1 MSPPLSKP
9 HPIQAAF
16 PEQPDRPKTPQERV
30 FQAVRAAQDDLDN
43 KGSPVLERRTEI
55 HLSSSR
61 TSLSNSVQDLSPAPQ
76 LAVETPPVQMEVEV
90 ESTYVNVIPAT
101 STPKVS
107 EIVPTEQRASP
118 IPPISDLGSS
128 GTGNLNETPTQRK
141 RTLPARPTIAPK
153 PSVSSRATSEPPSGL
168 PPHMVPQDPHMVLSG
183 GEPTSLPHEAQ
194 QNQDSPMPELLSLK
208 DRLKLFEK
216 EIDDQQKV
224 PEPKKDRKF
233 SFLSDDEV
241 VKMKEEEA
249 KRIASMTALD
259 LEAFDSLTSHL
270 SIEDDAQT
278 VRTQHEELE
287 RYDCSEITATKVDEE
302 EETKVSEAEQKAAWR
317 KARLDSLEEDTMQAQ
332 IVIEKMSELSTFDT
346 GREEE
351 EDNANFRHPVDMEGN
366 ITGHMEGNI
375 TGPRRAEDEEVEV
388 NSDSELTSSEETTT
402 PGPTSPEEI
411 QGGGQL

>member
-1 MSPPLSKP
+1 VSHVETKCLL
-9 HPIQAAF
+9 QASV
-16 PEQPDRPKTPQERV
+16 EQLDRPKTPQERV
-30 FQAVRAAQDDLDN
+30 FDAVRVAEEEQAR

-55 HLSSSR
+55 HLSSSSTHSSR
-61 TSLSNSVQDLSPAPQ
+61 SNSTQN
-76 LAVETPPVQMEVEV
+76 LASSSQHAVVETPPVEVEVEV

-107 EIVPTEQRASP
+107 ESTPVEQRASP
-118 IPPISDLGSS
+118 IPAPQSDLGSS
-128 GTGNLNETPTQRK
+128 TSNLNETPQRK

-168 PPHMVPQDPHMVLSG
+168 PPHMVLSG

-194 QNQDSPMPELLSLK
+194 QQQQSQDSPMPELLSLK

-278 VRTQHEELE
+278 VRTQVEELD
-287 RYDCSEITATKVDEE
+287 RYDCTEASSNLQLSGGEK
-302 EETKVSEAEQKAAWR
+302 EETSEGLSEAEQKAAWR

-332 IVIEKMSELSTFDT
+332 IVIEKMSELSTFET
-346 GREEE
+346 GMEG
-351 EDNANFRHPVDMEGN
+351 EDNANYRHPVD
-366 ITGHMEGNI
+366 TQGNI
-375 TGPRRAEDEEVEV
+375 TGPRREEVEEEEMDEEV

-402 PGPTSPEEI
+402 ADIRFCFNLTTAI
-411 QGGGQL
+411 

>member
-1 MSPPLSKP
+1 MRVTLTTCREWLKATKCVL
-9 HPIQAAF
+9 QAF
-16 PEQPDRPKTPQERV
+16 VEQLDRPKTPQERV
-30 FQAVRAAQDDLDN
+30 FEAVRAAEESQVE
-43 KGSPVLERRTEI
+43 KSSPVLERRTEI
-55 HLSSSR
+55 HLSSHSSR
-61 TSLSNSVQDLSPAPQ
+61 SNSTQNLASTSQ
-76 LAVETPPVQMEVEV
+76 LAVETPPVEVEVEV

-107 EIVPTEQRASP
+107 ESTTPVEQRASP
-118 IPPISDLGSS
+118 IPHSDLGSS
-128 GTGNLNETPTQRK
+128 LTNLNETPQRK

-153 PSVSSRATSEPPSGL
+153 PSVSSRSTSEPPSGL
-168 PPHMVPQDPHMVLSG
+168 PPHMVLSG

-194 QNQDSPMPELLSLK
+194 QQSQDSPMPELLSLK

-278 VRTQHEELE
+278 VRTQVEELD
-287 RYDCSEITATKVDEE
+287 RYDCTEVSSNQLPGEKEE
-302 EETKVSEAEQKAAWR
+302 MSEAEQKAAWR
-317 KARLDSLEEDTMQAQ
+317 KARLDSLEEDTMQ
-332 IVIEKMSELSTFDT
+332 VLDHSSLRTTFS
-346 GREEE
+346 
-351 EDNANFRHPVDMEGN
+351 A
-366 ITGHMEGNI
+366 
-375 TGPRRAEDEEVEV
+375 
-388 NSDSELTSSEETTT
+388 
-402 PGPTSPEEI
+402 
-411 QGGGQL
+411 

>member
-1 MSPPLSKP
+1 M
-9 HPIQAAF
+9 
-16 PEQPDRPKTPQERV
+16 

-90 ESTYVNVIPAT
+90 ESTYVNVVPAT

-107 EIVPTEQRASP
+107 EIIPTEQRASP

-287 RYDCSEITATKVDEE
+287 RYDCSEITATKVEEE
-302 EETKVSEAEQKAAWR
+302 EETKMSEAEQKAAWR
-317 KARLDSLEEDTMQAQ
+317 KARLDSLEEDTMQ
-332 IVIEKMSELSTFDT
+332 VRGKM
-346 GREEE
+346 
-351 EDNANFRHPVDMEGN
+351 
-366 ITGHMEGNI
+366 
-375 TGPRRAEDEEVEV
+375 
-388 NSDSELTSSEETTT
+388 
-402 PGPTSPEEI
+402 
-411 QGGGQL
+411 

>member
-1 MSPPLSKP
+1 MTQKAKSELSCEMRPPLSKP
-9 HPIQAAF
+9 PPIQAAF

-76 LAVETPPVQMEVEV
+76 LAVETPPVEMEVEV

-107 EIVPTEQRASP
+107 ESIPTEQRASP

-128 GTGNLNETPTQRK
+128 TGNLNETPAQRK

-168 PPHMVPQDPHMVLSG
+168 PPHMVLSG
-183 GEPTSLPHEAQ
+183 GEPTSLPYEAQ

-287 RYDCSEITATKVDEE
+287 RYDCSEITAAKVEVE
-302 EETKVSEAEQKAAWR
+302 EETKMSEAEQKAAWR
-317 KARLDSLEEDTMQAQ
+317 KARLDSLEEDTMQ
-332 IVIEKMSELSTFDT
+332 VRGKM
-346 GREEE
+346 
-351 EDNANFRHPVDMEGN
+351 
-366 ITGHMEGNI
+366 
-375 TGPRRAEDEEVEV
+375 
-388 NSDSELTSSEETTT
+388 
-402 PGPTSPEEI
+402 
-411 QGGGQL
+411 

>member
-1 MSPPLSKP
+1 MSSEMRAPSVKAT
-9 HPIQAAF
+9 PIQAAF

-76 LAVETPPVQMEVEV
+76 LAVQTPPVEMEVEV

-107 EIVPTEQRASP
+107 ENIPTEQRASP
-118 IPPISDLGSS
+118 IPPHSDLGSS
-128 GTGNLNETPTQRK
+128 TGNLGSSTGNLNETPTQRK

-259 LEAFDSLTSHL
+259 LEVFDSLTSHL

-278 VRTQHEELE
+278 VRTQHEESE
-287 RYDCSEITATKVDEE
+287 RYDCSEITATKVEE
-302 EETKVSEAEQKAAWR
+302 EEEKEMSEAEQKAAWR
-317 KARLDSLEEDTMQAQ
+317 KARLDSLEEDTMQA
-332 IVIEKMSELSTFDT
+332 L
-346 GREEE
+346 
-351 EDNANFRHPVDMEGN
+351 
-366 ITGHMEGNI
+366 
-375 TGPRRAEDEEVEV
+375 
-388 NSDSELTSSEETTT
+388 
-402 PGPTSPEEI
+402 
-411 QGGGQL
+411 

>member
-1 MSPPLSKP
+1 M
-9 HPIQAAF
+9 
-16 PEQPDRPKTPQERV
+16 
-30 FQAVRAAQDDLDN
+30 FQAVRAAQDDLEN

-90 ESTYVNVIPAT
+90 ESTYVNVVPAT

-107 EIVPTEQRASP
+107 EIIPTEQRASP

-128 GTGNLNETPTQRK
+128 TGNLNETPTQRK

-168 PPHMVPQDPHMVLSG
+168 PPHMVLSG

-287 RYDCSEITATKVDEE
+287 RYDCSEITATKVEEE
-302 EETKVSEAEQKAAWR
+302 EETKMSEAEQKAAWR
-317 KARLDSLEEDTMQAQ
+317 KARLDSLEEDTMQ
-332 IVIEKMSELSTFDT
+332 VRGKM
-346 GREEE
+346 
-351 EDNANFRHPVDMEGN
+351 
-366 ITGHMEGNI
+366 
-375 TGPRRAEDEEVEV
+375 
-388 NSDSELTSSEETTT
+388 
-402 PGPTSPEEI
+402 
-411 QGGGQL
+411 

>member
-1 MSPPLSKP
+1 M
-9 HPIQAAF
+9 
-16 PEQPDRPKTPQERV
+16 
-30 FQAVRAAQDDLDN
+30 RAAQDDLDN

-76 LAVETPPVQMEVEV
+76 LAVETPPVEMEVEV

-107 EIVPTEQRASP
+107 ENIPTEQRASP
-118 IPPISDLGSS
+118 IPPHSDLGSS
-128 GTGNLNETPTQRK
+128 TGNLGSSTGNLNETPTQRK

-183 GEPTSLPHEAQ
+183 GEPTSLPHEVQ

-287 RYDCSEITATKVDEE
+287 RYDCSEITATKVEKEE
-302 EETKVSEAEQKAAWR
+302 EETKMSEAEQKAAWR
-317 KARLDSLEEDTMQAQ
+317 KARLDSLEEDTMQ
-332 IVIEKMSELSTFDT
+332 VT
-346 GREEE
+346 
-351 EDNANFRHPVDMEGN
+351 
-366 ITGHMEGNI
+366 
-375 TGPRRAEDEEVEV
+375 
-388 NSDSELTSSEETTT
+388 
-402 PGPTSPEEI
+402 
-411 QGGGQL
+411 

>member
-76 LAVETPPVQMEVEV
+76 LAVETPPVEMEVEV
-90 ESTYVNVIPAT
+90 ESTYVNVVPAT

-107 EIVPTEQRASP
+107 ESIPTEQRASP

-168 PPHMVPQDPHMVLSG
+168 LPHMVPQDPHMVLSG

-278 VRTQHEELE
+278 VRTQHVE
-287 RYDCSEITATKVDEE
+287 EE
-302 EETKVSEAEQKAAWR
+302 EETKMSEAEQKAAWR

-351 EDNANFRHPVDMEGN
+351 DNANFRHPVDMK
-366 ITGHMEGNI
+366 
-375 TGPRRAEDEEVEV
+375 
-388 NSDSELTSSEETTT
+388 
-402 PGPTSPEEI
+402 
-411 QGGGQL
+411 

>member
-1 MSPPLSKP
+1 M
-9 HPIQAAF
+9 
-16 PEQPDRPKTPQERV
+16 
-30 FQAVRAAQDDLDN
+30 FQAVKAAQDDLEN

-76 LAVETPPVQMEVEV
+76 LAVETPPVEMEVEV
-90 ESTYVNVIPAT
+90 ESTYVNVVPAT

-107 EIVPTEQRASP
+107 ESMIPTEQRASP

-128 GTGNLNETPTQRK
+128 TGNLNETPTQRK

-168 PPHMVPQDPHMVLSG
+168 PPHMVLSG
-183 GEPTSLPHEAQ
+183 GEPTSLPYEAQ

-287 RYDCSEITATKVDEE
+287 RYDCSEITATKVEKEE
-302 EETKVSEAEQKAAWR
+302 EETKMSEAEQKAAWR
-317 KARLDSLEEDTMQAQ
+317 KARLDSLEEDTMQ
-332 IVIEKMSELSTFDT
+332 VT
-346 GREEE
+346 
-351 EDNANFRHPVDMEGN
+351 
-366 ITGHMEGNI
+366 
-375 TGPRRAEDEEVEV
+375 
-388 NSDSELTSSEETTT
+388 
-402 PGPTSPEEI
+402 
-411 QGGGQL
+411 

>member
-1 MSPPLSKP
+1 MSHVETKCLL
-9 HPIQAAF
+9 QASV
-16 PEQPDRPKTPQERV
+16 EQLDRPKTPQERV
-30 FQAVRAAQDDLDN
+30 FDAVRVAEEEQAR

-55 HLSSSR
+55 HLSSSSTHSSR
-61 TSLSNSVQDLSPAPQ
+61 SNSTQN
-76 LAVETPPVQMEVEV
+76 LASSSQHAVVETPPVEVEVEV

-107 EIVPTEQRASP
+107 ESTPVEQRASP
-118 IPPISDLGSS
+118 IPAPQSDLGSS
-128 GTGNLNETPTQRK
+128 TSNLNETPQRK

-168 PPHMVPQDPHMVLSG
+168 PPHMVLSG

-194 QNQDSPMPELLSLK
+194 QQQSQDSPMPELLSLK

-278 VRTQHEELE
+278 VRTQVEELD
-287 RYDCSEITATKVDEE
+287 RYDCTEASSNLQLSGGEK
-302 EETKVSEAEQKAAWR
+302 EETSEGLSEAEQKAAWR
-317 KARLDSLEEDTMQAQ
+317 KARLDSLEEDTMQVSWLDISTNNARAHFVPKTAGSE
-332 IVIEKMSELSTFDT
+332 IV
-346 GREEE
+346 
-351 EDNANFRHPVDMEGN
+351 H
-366 ITGHMEGNI
+366 
-375 TGPRRAEDEEVEV
+375 
-388 NSDSELTSSEETTT
+388 
-402 PGPTSPEEI
+402 
-411 QGGGQL
+411 